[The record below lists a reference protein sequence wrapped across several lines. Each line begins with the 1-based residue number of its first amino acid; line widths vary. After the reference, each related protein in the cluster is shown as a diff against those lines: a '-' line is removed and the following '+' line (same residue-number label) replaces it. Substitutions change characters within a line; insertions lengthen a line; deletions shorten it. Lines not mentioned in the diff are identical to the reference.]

1 MPTKPSILLP
11 SAGRLVDSAMAPSPA
26 HLYFLVRP
34 RSKAWLPMV
43 TPSLP
48 KKMPKKP
55 SKLPVILERNGVMS
69 AVPRPSA
76 AHALVRCDDELG
88 AAIDDAPG
96 EAV

>member
-48 KKMPKKP
+48 KKMPNRP
-55 SKLPVILERNGVMS
+55 SKLPVILDRNGVMS
-69 AVPRPSA
+69 AVPSGMPVVPTTSPPAFLICSA
-76 AHALVRCDDELG
+76 
-88 AAIDDAPG
+88 
-96 EAV
+96 